1 MTETKRAA
9 RPWIVLGTMVL
20 TQLALRHAAFAD
32 EGGEAAKAFDPAI
45 ADTVWTVLA
54 GVLVFFMQAGFAMVE
69 SGLTRAKNA
78 SNIMMK
84 NLMDFCMGSVAFWAI
99 GFGIMFGAGNALFGT
114 SGFFLHDAG
123 TTFDS
128 LSWTHVPLEAKY
140 FFQLV
145 FAATAATIVSGAMA
159 ERTKFS
165 AYLVYSF
172 IVSLLIY
179 PVVGHWIWGGGWL
192 ASLGM
197 WDFAGSTVVHSTG
210 GWLALTGAIV
220 LGPRL
225 GKYRS
230 DGKPNAIL
238 GHNMPLTALGVFI
251 LWFGWFG
258 FNPGS
263 TMAATMDI
271 GHIAVTTNLAAAA
284 GSMAAM
290 FTAWIMFGK
299 PDLSMSLN
307 GALAGLVAIT
317 CPCAFVSAGSSI
329 LIGTVGGILVVMSVV
344 FLEHTLKVDDPVGA
358 VSVHGVCGAWGT
370 LSLGLFAQDVF
381 SPGTTGNGLFFGGGL
396 NLFFHQAIGVVAVLM
411 WCLFTGFAL
420 FGVIKATMGI
430 RVSPEEEIEGL
441 DIGEHGAP
449 AYPDFQITEH
459 VVPGPPTSGG
469 SSRPRSGAR
478 DATGSGHVLID
489 RSLAKQH
496 DGRPGVRACRFFF
509 GARRNSHISALRR
522 HPARS
527 RPHLRPPGIQ
537 ALRWDRRAAGASPS
551 RRNRSP
557 GRRGAP

>member
-9 RPWIVLGTMVL
+9 RPLIVLGVAVL
-20 TQLALRHAAFAD
+20 AHLALRHAAFAQ
-32 EGGEAAKAFDPAI
+32 EGGDAPKAFDPVI

-84 NLMDFCMGSVAFWAI
+84 NLMDFCMGSVAYWAI

-123 TTFDS
+123 STFDS

-172 IVSLLIY
+172 IVSLVIY

-284 GSMAAM
+284 GAMAAM

-329 LIGTVGGILVVMSVV
+329 LIGIVGGILVVLSVV
-344 FLEHTLKVDDPVGA
+344 FLERTLKVDDPVGA
-358 VSVHGVCGAWGT
+358 VSVHAVCGAWGT

-381 SPGTTGNGLFFGGGL
+381 SPGTTGNGLLFGGGSDL
-396 NLFFHQAIGVVAVLM
+396 LFHQAIGVAAVLI

-420 FGVIKATMGI
+420 FGAIKATMGI
-430 RVSPEEEIEGL
+430 RVSPDEEMEGL

-459 VVPGPPTSGG
+459 AVPGPPRGGG
-469 SSRPRSGAR
+469 SSDLG
-478 DATGSGHVLID
+478 
-489 RSLAKQH
+489 
-496 DGRPGVRACRFFF
+496 GVRTTR
-509 GARRNSHISALRR
+509 
-522 HPARS
+522 PAPVMS
-527 RPHLRPPGIQ
+527 
-537 ALRWDRRAAGASPS
+537 
-551 RRNRSP
+551 
-557 GRRGAP
+557 

>member
-1 MTETKRAA
+1 MIETKRAV

-32 EGGEAAKAFDPAI
+32 ESGEAAKAFDPAI

-84 NLMDFCMGSVAFWAI
+84 NLMDFCMGSVAYWAI

-344 FLEHTLKVDDPVGA
+344 FIERTLKVDDPVGA

-370 LSLGLFAQDVF
+370 LSLGFFAQDVF

-396 NLFFHQAIGVVAVLM
+396 ELLFHQAIGVVAVML
-411 WCLFTGFAL
+411 WCLVTGFVL
-420 FGVIKATMGI
+420 FGVIRATMGI
-430 RVSPEEEIEGL
+430 RVSPEEEMEGL

-449 AYPDFQITEH
+449 AYPDFQLSTEH
-459 VVPGPPTSGG
+459 ALAGLPPSGG
-469 SSRPRSGAR
+469 SSGLGA
-478 DATGSGHVLID
+478 
-489 RSLAKQH
+489 
-496 DGRPGVRACRFFF
+496 VRA
-509 GARRNSHISALRR
+509 ARPVSVTS
-522 HPARS
+522 
-527 RPHLRPPGIQ
+527 
-537 ALRWDRRAAGASPS
+537 
-551 RRNRSP
+551 
-557 GRRGAP
+557 

>member
-1 MTETKRAA
+1 
-9 RPWIVLGTMVL
+9 
-20 TQLALRHAAFAD
+20 
-32 EGGEAAKAFDPAI
+32 
-45 ADTVWTVLA
+45 
-54 GVLVFFMQAGFAMVE
+54 
-69 SGLTRAKNA
+69 
-78 SNIMMK
+78 
-84 NLMDFCMGSVAFWAI
+84 
-99 GFGIMFGAGNALFGT
+99 
-114 SGFFLHDAG
+114 
-123 TTFDS
+123 
-128 LSWTHVPLEAKY
+128 
-140 FFQLV
+140 
-145 FAATAATIVSGAMA
+145 
-159 ERTKFS
+159 
-165 AYLVYSF
+165 
-172 IVSLLIY
+172 
-179 PVVGHWIWGGGWL
+179 
-192 ASLGM
+192 
-197 WDFAGSTVVHSTG
+197 
-210 GWLALTGAIV
+210 
-220 LGPRL
+220 
-225 GKYRS
+225 
-230 DGKPNAIL
+230 
-238 GHNMPLTALGVFI
+238 VFI

-430 RVSPEEEIEGL
+430 RVSPEEEMEGL

-459 VVPGPPTSGG
+459 VVPGPPPSGG
-469 SSRPRSGAR
+469 SSGLGA
-478 DATGSGHVLID
+478 
-489 RSLAKQH
+489 
-496 DGRPGVRACRFFF
+496 VRATR
-509 GARRNSHISALRR
+509 
-522 HPARS
+522 PAPVMS
-527 RPHLRPPGIQ
+527 
-537 ALRWDRRAAGASPS
+537 
-551 RRNRSP
+551 
-557 GRRGAP
+557 